1 LKKVKATIVCLSLF
15 LVGCSI
21 HENAKLPLEQSKKP
35 IFVKK
40 EKKIVT
46 MPSFISQNPDD
57 YTDMI
62 PAHLQDANQSL
73 FEQQYFQVW
82 NQNDIQ
88 ENKDDIKWAF
98 KSYNAQNAYGENL
111 QPIGQS
117 FFDKM
122 LDNGNY
128 EKFSTLNKKAVTLR
142 ELNIRAYPTDRP
154 LLMNPELAGE
164 GFPFDYLQNS
174 TIHANKPIIVTHYS
188 KNKAWVHIQSSFT
201 FGWVKSNEIVFIK
214 DKYAK
219 LWQHAQ
225 QVFITKDNVPIY
237 SKKGNFL
244 FNSKLGMML
253 ALVGED
259 SNNYTVLVVSSSKT
273 SQAYFTTAK
282 ISKNIAHKGI
292 LSFTQENVSNV
303 ITELLKSNYGWGG
316 MYGERDCSSTMRDFF
331 APFGIWLPRNSYKQS
346 KIGIVTSLENLSN
359 EEKVAI
365 IKEKAIPFR
374 TLLYKKGHI
383 VLYTGTVNN
392 NITVFQN
399 MWGIKTKENKK
410 EGRYII
416 GKALFTTLNFGE
428 ELTSYD
434 KNASLLNNLKS
445 MSIVY

>member
-1 LKKVKATIVCLSLF
+1 MKKVKATIVCLSLF
-15 LVGCSI
+15 LVGCST
-21 HENAKLPLEQSKKP
+21 HENVKLPLKQSKKP
-35 IFVKK
+35 ILVKK

-62 PAHLQDANQSL
+62 PANLQDVNQSL

-82 NQNDIQ
+82 NQNKNQ
-88 ENKDDIKWAF
+88 DDIKWAF
-98 KSYNAQNAYGENL
+98 KSYNAQNSYGENL

-219 LWQHAQ
+219 LWQQAQ